1 MIRSAKTAWD
11 GTSAGD
17 IVKAARKLG
26 YSAEKYTGKRLPETL
41 CPYVLC
47 VDRDEHWIAV
57 LSIVVGGPL
66 DPSNVRMLVID
77 SAHNDLCYTLQPS
90 ELEKRA
96 TGTSK
101 KKPFS
106 AVIIRRKPCSYS
118 QRFQNCLG
126 RCFALGWGAS
136 IMTRHAS
143 QSS

>member
-1 MIRSAKTAWD
+1 MRFQTTQSSCGAAALANAIALLQYPAPLEEDVIRSAKTAWD

-106 AVIIRRKPCSYS
+106 AVIIRRKP
-118 QRFQNCLG
+118 
-126 RCFALGWGAS
+126 
-136 IMTRHAS
+136 
-143 QSS
+143 